1 MPGGSSAD
9 IRAASPVTH
18 LNERAVFVGSTLGKQ
33 NIYADRTAW
42 PLGSCQCS
50 NKSCRSTGEP
60 QPLPVS
66 IRTETVRGE
75 NAAASEL
82 SAVFARQPRN
92 GKGWDAHWIFSSIQA
107 LSAYGF
113 VAGGRNCHC
122 LDRPVRNRV
131 WSVPCLV
138 EGSCCNG
145 CFVQICSSWSMAHT
159 APLAAFQPQAICLIK
174 EFLLWHW

>member
-66 IRTETVRGE
+66 IHTETVQGGKI
-75 NAAASEL
+75 
-82 SAVFARQPRN
+82 RQPVNCLQCLPGSPGMAR
-92 GKGWDAHWIFSSIQA
+92 DAHWIFPSIQA

-138 EGSCCNG
+138 EGSYCNG

-174 EFLLWHW
+174 EFFLWHW